1 MEQFDKEFN
10 KYLDEKEEQLRTPF
24 EKMIANYRASLE
36 KAKQNIYDR
45 FKVKEVKS
53 IQQIKQ
59 SITDLIENDNSQDKQ
74 KAVKD

>member
-10 KYLDEKEEQLRTPF
+10 KYADEKEEELRTPF
-24 EKMIANYRASLE
+24 EQMIANYRASLQ
-36 KAKQNIYDR
+36 KAKQSIYDR

-59 SITDLIENDNSQDKQ
+59 NITDLIENDNSQDK
-74 KAVKD
+74 